1 MMRARGDERGAI
13 IVLAAALIVV
23 MVGMAALVIDVGAIR
38 DEKRELQNGA
48 DAAALAVARGCARDD
63 QVWACTQAA
72 ADALSARL
80 VTANSGGN
88 SANVALNTAI
98 GQVTVVA
105 STGVGANGVLPFK
118 FAQIL
123 TGQEGQRV
131 KATAVARWGGI
142 KRTNVIPLTISKCE
156 FDRATLNNTLFDRPA
171 VILFKTKAPTCA
183 NTNGSD
189 LPGGFG
195 WVKDNDAKPTDC
207 DVTPTAGLTVG
218 DDTGVVGSPN
228 GCAMGTLLGK
238 DVSLAVYNGVGG
250 SGANGT
256 YTIYGFGAFHLTG
269 YRFASNT
276 GGTVPCGSPDSC
288 ISGYFVRST
297 GSVGTGEYGGP
308 NLAGHRVYLTS

>member
-1 MMRARGDERGAI
+1 MMRARGDEGGAI
-13 IVLAAALIVV
+13 IVLAAVLIFV

-48 DAAALAVARGCARDD
+48 DAAALAVARSCARGE
-63 QVWACTQAA
+63 VCTQATA
-72 ADALSARL
+72 TRLSAGL
-80 VTANSGGN
+80 VTANSGAN
-88 SANVALNTAI
+88 SASVVLDRGI

-105 STGVGANGVLPFK
+105 GTGLGSDGVLPFK
-118 FAQIL
+118 FGQIL
-123 TGQEGQRV
+123 TGQEGQRAE
-131 KATAVARWGGI
+131 ATAVARWGGI

-156 FDRATLNNTLFDRPA
+156 FDSATLNNTVFDRPT
-171 VILFKTKAPTCA
+171 VILFKTKAPTCK

-195 WVKDNDAKPTDC
+195 WVRDDDAKPTDC
-207 DVTPTAGLTVG
+207 DVTPTAGLTVR

-228 GCAMGTLLGK
+228 GCAIDTLLGK
-238 DVSLAVYNGVGG
+238 DVSLAVYNGVAG

-256 YTIYGFGAFHLTG
+256 YAIYGFGAFHVTG

-276 GGTVPCGSPDSC
+276 GGTVQCGSPDSC

-297 GSVGTGEYGGP
+297 GSVGTGEFGGP
-308 NLAGHRVYLTS
+308 NLAGNRVYLIS